1 VIPPHPVRA
10 LELPLF
16 RRFPALHRVAHVSLG
31 TFPSPVMHVDGLSRA
46 QAIWIKRDDLNAAP
60 FGGNKVRSLEFL
72 LARVRAGETVVTLGG
87 EGSTHVLMT
96 ALLAGAMGARTSAV
110 LWRHEM
116 NASARAVLARTRH
129 DCAMLSTRSNPVSA
143 AVAAWWQGRTAAC
156 SIPVGGTTPT
166 GMLGHVNAA
175 LELAAQVES
184 GELPAPRSVVV
195 PLGSGGTT
203 AWLAL
208 GFAIAGL
215 DAMVTGV
222 RVAPRIGSNRWRV
235 MRLARSC
242 GDLITRLT
250 EACIPRVD
258 PGRVR
263 IVHEASGGAYGR
275 VLPAAHD
282 AAIALEERTG
292 IQLDDT
298 YSAKA
303 WLAALQAESP
313 VLFWLTFDG
322 RILRG

>member
-1 VIPPHPVRA
+1 MIPPLPAHVP
-10 LELPLF
+10 ELPLF
-16 RRFPALHRVAHVSLG
+16 RRFPALRHVAHVSLG
-31 TFPSPVMHVDGLSRA
+31 TFPSPVMQVDGLSRA
-46 QAIWIKRDDLNAAP
+46 QPIWIKRDDLNAAP

-96 ALLAGAMGARTSAV
+96 ALLARTLGASTAAV

-116 NASARAVLARTRH
+116 NTSAWAVLARTRH
-129 DCAMLSTRSNPVSA
+129 ECSALSIWSNPVSA
-143 AVAAWWQGRTAAC
+143 MVAAWWRARAAAC
-156 SIPVGGTTPT
+156 FIPVGGTTPA

-184 GELPAPRSVVV
+184 GELTVPRSVVL

-203 AWLAL
+203 AGLAL

-215 DAMVTGV
+215 DTTVTGV

-250 EACIPRVD
+250 GERIPRVN
-258 PGRVR
+258 PARVR
-263 IVHEASGGAYGR
+263 VAHSAFGGAYGR
-275 VLPAAHD
+275 VLPAAQN
-282 AAIALEERTG
+282 AAAALEQRTG
-292 IQLDDT
+292 IRLDDT

-303 WLAALQAESP
+303 WLVALHAESP